1 MLSIHQVVPSFS
13 LLDQHD
19 VLRTNEEFKGIPW
32 VLYFYPKDDTPGC
45 TKEACT
51 IAEVYDDFAKL
62 GVAVVGVSKDT
73 PASHR
78 KFASKY
84 HLPFILLSD
93 PTMGMMKTYGAFKEK
108 SMYGKLVRGTNRI
121 TYIIDA
127 EGKVAKV
134 YPDVD
139 PASHALE
146 LLKDIRALGLGK

>member
-1 MLSIHQVVPSFS
+1 MLSIHQVIPSFS
-13 LLDQHD
+13 LFDQHD
-19 VLRTNEEFKGIPW
+19 VARTTEEFKGTPW

-62 GVAVVGVSKDT
+62 GVVVVGVSKDT

-78 KFASKY
+78 KFAAKY

-93 PTMGMMKTYGAFKEK
+93 PTMGMMKEYGAFKEK

-127 EGKVAKV
+127 EGKVARV

-139 PASHALE
+139 PATHALE
-146 LLKDIRALGLGK
+146 LLKDLRALLA